1 MNFFNRL
8 FSLCND
14 GLKKLAYLI
23 RERLNMIEVKILFL
37 GLVLAALTG
46 IYYLYLLYADPGL
59 YRVLF
64 STAIV
69 HMMGGRGL
77 GIVTC
82 LSAGIS
88 LFYTILYN
96 FFLEVVIV
104 LIAYGI
110 VVLVMRNIIQP
121 KLFDSAVRKAEL
133 TAQSQKT
140 KIKKYGSIGLFLFVM
155 FPFFMTGPVI
165 GAIIG
170 YLLNYRAINNFL
182 IVFSGTLTSIM
193 IYALIGNNFIIIRE
207 QSLDDGLVKAGK
219 ENPKQHI
226 IYFCNFGFLNQ
237 ALAIDPRVGLFLRAA
252 SRVADRAHGCA
263 FHVDS
268 AGLTAACHV
277 CRLSSLRFTFTARH
291 WIICLSSLIRHFC
304 WPSEPCEAARWKT
317 TGLRRWL

>member
-1 MNFFNRL
+1 MMIFFKKL
-8 FSLCND
+8 FSLCNK

-23 RERLNMIEVKILFL
+23 RKHVNMIEVKILLL
-37 GLVLAALTG
+37 GLALTALTG
-46 IYYLYLLYADPGL
+46 IYFLYLLFTDPGL
-59 YRVLF
+59 YKVLS
-64 STAIV
+64 STAII
-69 HMMGGRGL
+69 HIMGGRAL

-121 KLFDSAVRKAEL
+121 KLFDSAVRQAEL
-133 TAQSQKT
+133 AAQRQKT

-182 IVFSGTLTSIM
+182 IVFSGTLASIM
-193 IYALIGNNFIIIRE
+193 IYALIGNNVINFINQYIHIDVLKKWGGIIIAV
-207 QSLDDGLVKAGK
+207 LIVVFFIYHLKTVKA
-219 ENPKQHI
+219 
-226 IYFCNFGFLNQ
+226 FLY
-237 ALAIDPRVGLFLRAA
+237 
-252 SRVADRAHGCA
+252 
-263 FHVDS
+263 
-268 AGLTAACHV
+268 
-277 CRLSSLRFTFTARH
+277 
-291 WIICLSSLIRHFC
+291 
-304 WPSEPCEAARWKT
+304 
-317 TGLRRWL
+317 TGDDDEE

>member
-8 FSLCND
+8 FLLCNN

-37 GLVLAALTG
+37 GLVLTALTG
-46 IYYLYLLYADPGL
+46 IYFLYLLFTDPGL
-59 YRVLF
+59 YKVLS
-64 STAIV
+64 STAII
-69 HMMGGRGL
+69 HILGGRAL

-88 LFYTILYN
+88 LFYTISYN

-121 KLFDSAVRKAEL
+121 KLFDSAVRQAEL

-182 IVFSGTLTSIM
+182 IVFSGTLVSIM
-193 IYALIGNNFIIIRE
+193 IYALIGNNIINFINQYIHIDVLKKWGGIIIAV
-207 QSLDDGLVKAGK
+207 LIVFFLIYHLKTVKA
-219 ENPKQHI
+219 
-226 IYFCNFGFLNQ
+226 FLYSGN
-237 ALAIDPRVGLFLRAA
+237 D
-252 SRVADRAHGCA
+252 D
-263 FHVDS
+263 
-268 AGLTAACHV
+268 
-277 CRLSSLRFTFTARH
+277 
-291 WIICLSSLIRHFC
+291 
-304 WPSEPCEAARWKT
+304 EE
-317 TGLRRWL
+317 

>member
-1 MNFFNRL
+1 MNILNRL
-8 FSLCND
+8 FLLCNQ

-23 RERLNMIEVKILFL
+23 REHLNLIEVKILFV
-37 GLVLAALTG
+37 GLVLTALTG
-46 IYYLYLLYADPGL
+46 IYLLYLLFTDPGL
-59 YRVLF
+59 YKVLS
-64 STAIV
+64 STAVIHV
-69 HMMGGRGL
+69 MGGRGL
-77 GIVTC
+77 GILTC

-104 LIAYGI
+104 LVAYGI

-193 IYALIGNNFIIIRE
+193 IYALIGNNIINFINQYIRIDVLRKWGGIIIAVLIVVFLIYHLKTVK
-207 QSLDDGLVKAGK
+207 SFLYYDDDDG
-219 ENPKQHI
+219 E
-226 IYFCNFGFLNQ
+226 
-237 ALAIDPRVGLFLRAA
+237 
-252 SRVADRAHGCA
+252 
-263 FHVDS
+263 
-268 AGLTAACHV
+268 
-277 CRLSSLRFTFTARH
+277 
-291 WIICLSSLIRHFC
+291 
-304 WPSEPCEAARWKT
+304 
-317 TGLRRWL
+317 

>member
-1 MNFFNRL
+1 MNILNRL
-8 FSLCND
+8 FLLCNKS
-14 GLKKLAYLI
+14 LKKLAYLI
-23 RERLNMIEVKILFL
+23 REHLNLIEVKILFV
-37 GLVLAALTG
+37 GLVLTALTG
-46 IYYLYLLYADPGL
+46 IYLLYLLFTDPGL
-59 YRVLF
+59 YKVLS
-64 STAIV
+64 STAVIHV
-69 HMMGGRGL
+69 MGGRGL
-77 GIVTC
+77 GILTC

-104 LIAYGI
+104 LVAYGI

-193 IYALIGNNFIIIRE
+193 IYALIGNNIINFINQYIHIDVLRKWGGIIIA
-207 QSLDDGLVKAGK
+207 LLIVVFLIYHLKTVKAFLYYNDDDG
-219 ENPKQHI
+219 E
-226 IYFCNFGFLNQ
+226 
-237 ALAIDPRVGLFLRAA
+237 
-252 SRVADRAHGCA
+252 
-263 FHVDS
+263 
-268 AGLTAACHV
+268 
-277 CRLSSLRFTFTARH
+277 
-291 WIICLSSLIRHFC
+291 
-304 WPSEPCEAARWKT
+304 
-317 TGLRRWL
+317 